1 MPKIEIYTKN
11 FCPYCSMAKR
21 ALNKLGLKAEEIDVT
36 WSLALQKEMQEL
48 SQRRTVPQIFIDDVH
63 LGGFDDLMAAI
74 SSGRLDKF
82 LSKETTSA

>member
-36 WSLALQKEMQEL
+36 WSLALQREMQEL

-63 LGGFDDLMAAI
+63 LGGYEDLMAAI
-74 SSGRLDKF
+74 TRGELDEF
-82 LSKETTSA
+82 LSQEPASA